1 MRLLSTQPFVKRNE
15 TRLFLTS
22 CTILFFELICI
33 RWIPAYVRY
42 VGYFSNFIL
51 LSSFLGVGLGVL
63 LGRRSWK
70 FPPFAFLL
78 IALVVVVR
86 VNRLE
91 LKIDSTD
98 VLYYGAGEGP
108 ARSEHYA
115 VLPLVITLIVLA
127 FIPLARPLGG
137 LLSSMPRLRAYAIDI
152 AGSLAGIAAFFVMAL
167 LSLPPLVWF
176 SVLIALV
183 VALAGP
189 RSITIGAVP
198 LIAVLAIVFGMQ
210 RDTKW
215 SPYYKITVEPAKEGG
230 VAINVNNVGHQIA
243 TSYTNKES
251 FYSRVYDLFPGP
263 SFKRVLILGAGSGSD
278 TSIALANNVG
288 AVDAVEIDPTI
299 LKLGKQFH
307 PDRPYDDPRVK
318 THLGDGRAFL
328 RNTDTKYDLIIFALP
343 DSLTLTSGFSN
354 LRLESFLLTQDAL
367 FDARDNLSDQ
377 GLVVLYNY
385 YREDWFIEK
394 LAGMLDE
401 VFDTPPFVSSYGG
414 SGRAAVLM
422 AGPRLADLP
431 PDNAKV
437 YAESAVSDPSQTPA
451 VIGEGYL
458 AAATPHPA
466 TDDWPFLYLR
476 EPGFPT
482 IYASSLLFLFGLA
495 LVGVLIALPRRT
507 LRSFDWHMFLL
518 GAAFILLETKSIVTF
533 GLLFGATW
541 MVNSLVFFA
550 ILASVLL
557 AIVVSARVRIT
568 KPRYLYGALAAALV
582 ANYLIRPEQLLIGVP
597 IVRYIVTATIAFTP
611 VFLANLVFARSF
623 RDSETADLAFASN
636 LIGIMAGGTL
646 EYLALTWGYRS
657 LLLIAMVL
665 YLAAA
670 LLQRR
675 VGAVAAVP

>member
-1 MRLLSTQPFVKRNE
+1 MRLLSAQPFVKRNE

-22 CTILFFELICI
+22 FTILFFELICI

-51 LSSFLGVGLGVL
+51 LASFLGVGLGIL
-63 LGRRSWK
+63 MGRRSWM

-86 VNRLE
+86 INRLE
-91 LKIDSTD
+91 LKLQSTD

-108 ARSEHYA
+108 VRNEHYA

-137 LLSSMPRLRAYAIDI
+137 LLSSMPRLRAYAVDI
-152 AGSLAGIAAFFVMAL
+152 VGSLAGIAAFFVMAL

-176 SVLIALV
+176 LVLTALV
-183 VALAGP
+183 VSLSGP
-189 RSITIGAVP
+189 RTLAIAAVP
-198 LIAVLAIVFGMQ
+198 LVAVLAIVFSMQ

-215 SPYYKITVEPAKEGG
+215 SPYYKITVLPAESGG

-243 TSYTNKES
+243 TSYENKES

-263 SFKRVLILGAGSGSD
+263 SFDKVLILGSGSGSD
-278 TSIALANNVG
+278 TSIALAHDVG
-288 AVDAVEIDPTI
+288 SIDAVEIDPTI
-299 LKLGKQFH
+299 LDLGEKLH
-307 PDRPYDDPRVK
+307 PDRPYDDPRVE
-318 THLGDGRAFL
+318 THLGDGRAYL
-328 RNTDTKYDLIIFALP
+328 RNTDTEYDLIIFALP

-367 FDARDNLSDQ
+367 DDAREQLTDR
-377 GLVVLYNY
+377 GMVVLYNY

-394 LAGMLDE
+394 LSGMLNN
-401 VFDTPPFVSSYGG
+401 VFDSPPFVSSYGG

-422 AGPRLADLP
+422 AGPRLRDLP
-431 PDNAKV
+431 PENAQP
-437 YAESAVSDPSQTPA
+437 YAELAVRDPAQPD
-451 VIGEGYL
+451 VVGEGFF

-476 EPGFPT
+476 KPGFPT

-495 LVGVLIALPRRT
+495 VVGVLITMPRRT
-507 LRSFDWHMFLL
+507 LRKFDWHMFLL

-557 AIVVSARVRIT
+557 AIVVSSRVEFSRS
-568 KPRYLYGALAAALV
+568 RYLYGALAVALV
-582 ANYLIRPEQLLIGVP
+582 ANYVIRPEQLLIGVP
-597 IVRYIVTATIAFTP
+597 ILRYLVTAAIAFTP
-611 VFLANLVFARSF
+611 VFLANVVFARSF

-636 LIGIMAGGTL
+636 LIGIMVGGTM
-646 EYLALTWGYRS
+646 EYLALVWGYRA

-665 YLAAA
+665 YLSAAV
-670 LLQRR
+670 LQRKG
-675 VGAVAAVP
+675 VGMAAVT

>member
-1 MRLLSTQPFVKRNE
+1 LSAQPFVKRNE

-22 CTILFFELICI
+22 FTILFFELICI

-51 LSSFLGVGLGVL
+51 LASFLGVGLGVL
-63 LGRRSWK
+63 MGRRSWK

-78 IALVVVVR
+78 IALVIVVR
-86 VNRLE
+86 INRLE
-91 LKIDSTD
+91 LKLHSTA

-108 ARSEHYA
+108 ARKEHYA

-167 LSLPPLVWF
+167 LSLPPLAWF
-176 SVLIALV
+176 LVLSALV
-183 VALAGP
+183 ASLAGP
-189 RSITIGAVP
+189 RSLTIAAVP
-198 LIAVLAIVFGMQ
+198 LVAVLAIVFGMQ

-215 SPYYKITVEPAKEGG
+215 SPYYKITVLPADGGG

-243 TSYTNKES
+243 TSYQNKES
-251 FYSRVYDLFPGP
+251 FYSRIYDLFPGE
-263 SFKRVLILGAGSGSD
+263 SFERVLILGSGSGSD
-278 TSIALANNVG
+278 TSIALANGVG
-288 AVDAVEIDPTI
+288 SIDAVEIDPTI
-299 LKLGKQFH
+299 LKLGKQLH
-307 PDRPYDDPRVK
+307 PDHPYDDPRVE
-318 THLGDGRAFL
+318 THLGDGRAYL
-328 RNTDTKYDLIIFALP
+328 RNTDSKYDLIIFALP

-367 FDARDNLSDQ
+367 EDARDQLSDR
-377 GLVVLYNY
+377 GMVVLYNY

-394 LAGMLDE
+394 LAGMLDD
-401 VFDTPPFVSSYGG
+401 VFDTAPFVSSYGG

-422 AGPRLADLP
+422 GGPRLADLAP
-431 PDNAKV
+431 EVAQP
-437 YAESAVSDPSQTPA
+437 YAELAVRDPAQPD
-451 VIGEGYL
+451 VLGEGFF
-458 AAATPHPA
+458 AASTPHPA

-476 EPGFPT
+476 KPGFPS

-495 LVGVLIALPRRT
+495 LAGVLIALPRRS
-507 LRSFDWHMFLL
+507 LRAFDWHMFLL

-557 AIVVSARVRIT
+557 AIVVSARVQIRN
-568 KPRYLYGALAAALV
+568 PRYLYGALALTLV
-582 ANYLIRPEQLLIGVP
+582 ANYVIRPEQLLIGVP
-597 IVRYIVTATIAFTP
+597 IVRYLVTATIAFTP
-611 VFLANLVFARSF
+611 VFLANIVFARSF

-636 LIGIMAGGTL
+636 LIGIMVGGTM
-646 EYLALTWGYRS
+646 EYVALMWGYRS

-665 YLAAA
+665 YLSAAV
-670 LLQRR
+670 LQRR
-675 VGAVAAVP
+675 GVGLAPAA

>member
-1 MRLLSTQPFVKRNE
+1 MRLLSAQPFVKRNE

-22 CTILFFELICI
+22 FTILFFELICI

-51 LSSFLGVGLGVL
+51 LASFLGVGLGIL
-63 LGRRSWK
+63 MGRRSWL
-70 FPPFAFLL
+70 FPPFAFFL
-78 IALVVVVR
+78 IALVAVVR
-86 VNRLE
+86 LTRLE
-91 LKIDSTD
+91 LKLQSTE

-108 ARSEHYA
+108 ARNEHYA
-115 VLPLVITLIVLA
+115 VLPIIITLIVLA

-137 LLSSMPRLRAYAIDI
+137 LLSSMPRLRAYAVDI
-152 AGSLAGIAAFFVMAL
+152 VGSLAGIATFFVMAL

-176 SVLIALV
+176 LVLTALV
-183 VALAGP
+183 ISLAGP
-189 RSITIGAVP
+189 RSLAIAAVP
-198 LIAVLAIVFGMQ
+198 LVVVLAIVFGMQ

-215 SPYYKITVEPAKEGG
+215 SPYYKITVLPADDGG

-251 FYSRVYDLFPGP
+251 FYSRIYDLFPGE
-263 SFKRVLILGAGSGSD
+263 SFERVLVLGSGSGSD
-278 TSIALANNVG
+278 TSIALANGVG
-288 AVDAVEIDPTI
+288 SIDAVEIDPTI
-299 LKLGKQFH
+299 LDLGKDLH
-307 PDRPYDDPRVK
+307 PDRPYDDPKVS
-318 THLGDGRAFL
+318 THLGDGRAYL
-328 RNTDTKYDLIIFALP
+328 RNTDTKYDLILFALP

-367 FDARDNLSDQ
+367 EDARDALTDD
-377 GLVVLYNY
+377 GMVVLYNY

-394 LAGMLDE
+394 LAGMLNH

-422 AGPRLADLP
+422 GGPRLADLP
-431 PDNAKV
+431 PANAQP
-437 YAESAVSDPSQTPA
+437 YAELAVQDEDDP
-451 VIGEGYL
+451 VVGEGFL
-458 AAATPHPA
+458 AASTEHPA

-476 EPGFPT
+476 KPGFPT

-495 LVGVLIALPRRT
+495 VAGVLITMPRRS
-507 LRSFDWHMFLL
+507 LRAFDWHMFLL

-557 AIVVSARVRIT
+557 AIVVSSRVKIT
-568 KPRYLYGALAAALV
+568 RSRYLYGALAVALV
-582 ANYLIRPEQLLIGVP
+582 ANYVIRPEQLLIGVP
-597 IVRYIVTATIAFTP
+597 ILRYIVTAAIAFTP
-611 VFLANLVFARSF
+611 VFLANVVFARSF
-623 RDSETADLAFASN
+623 RDSETADIAFASN

-646 EYLALTWGYRS
+646 EYFALMWGYRA

-665 YLAAA
+665 YLSAAV
-670 LLQRR
+670 LQRK
-675 VGAVAAVP
+675 GIGLAPAT

>member
-1 MRLLSTQPFVKRNE
+1 MRLLSAQPFVKRNE

-22 CTILFFELICI
+22 FTILFFELICI

-51 LSSFLGVGLGVL
+51 LASFLGVGLGIL
-63 LGRRSWK
+63 MGRRSWK

-86 VNRLE
+86 INRLE
-91 LKIDSTD
+91 LKLQSTD

-108 ARSEHYA
+108 ARNEHYA

-137 LLSSMPRLRAYAIDI
+137 LLSSMPRLRAYAVDI
-152 AGSLAGIAAFFVMAL
+152 VGSLAGIAAFFVMAL

-176 SVLIALV
+176 LVLTALV
-183 VALAGP
+183 VSLSGP
-189 RSITIGAVP
+189 RTLAIAAVP
-198 LIAVLAIVFGMQ
+198 LVAVLAIVFGMQ

-215 SPYYKITVEPAKEGG
+215 SPYYKITVLPADGGG

-243 TSYTNKES
+243 TSYQNKES

-263 SFKRVLILGAGSGSD
+263 SFEKVLILGSGSGSD
-278 TSIALANNVG
+278 TSIALAHDVG
-288 AVDAVEIDPTI
+288 SIDAVEIDPTI
-299 LKLGKQFH
+299 LDLGEKLH
-307 PDRPYDDPRVK
+307 PDRPYDDPRVE
-318 THLGDGRAFL
+318 THLGDGRAYL
-328 RNTDTKYDLIIFALP
+328 RNTDTEYDLIIFALP

-367 FDARDNLSDQ
+367 DDARDQLTDR
-377 GLVVLYNY
+377 GMVVLYNY

-394 LAGMLDE
+394 LSGMLND

-422 AGPRLADLP
+422 AGPRLRDLAP
-431 PDNAKV
+431 ENAQP
-437 YAESAVSDPSQTPA
+437 YAELAIRDPAQPD
-451 VIGEGYL
+451 VVGEGFL

-476 EPGFPT
+476 RPGFPT

-495 LVGVLIALPRRT
+495 VAGVLITMPRRT
-507 LRSFDWHMFLL
+507 LRKFDWHMFLL

-557 AIVVSARVRIT
+557 AIVVSSRVQFSRS
-568 KPRYLYGALAAALV
+568 RYLYGALAVALV
-582 ANYLIRPEQLLIGVP
+582 ANYVIRPEQLLIGVP
-597 IVRYIVTATIAFTP
+597 ILRYLVTAAIAFTP
-611 VFLANLVFARSF
+611 VFLANVVFARSF

-636 LIGIMAGGTL
+636 LIGIMVGGTM
-646 EYLALTWGYRS
+646 EYLALVWGYRT

-665 YLAAA
+665 YLSAAV
-670 LLQRR
+670 LQRKG
-675 VGAVAAVP
+675 VGMAPAT

>member
-1 MRLLSTQPFVKRNE
+1 MRLLSTQPFVKRNG
-15 TRLFLTS
+15 TRLFLSS

-63 LGRRSWK
+63 LGRRSWR

-78 IALVVVVR
+78 IALVIVVR

-91 LKIDSTD
+91 LKLHSTD

-108 ARSEHYA
+108 ARNEHYA

-189 RSITIGAVP
+189 RSLTIGAVP

-215 SPYYKITVEPAKEGG
+215 SPYYKITVLPADEGG

-243 TSYTNKES
+243 TSYKNKES

-263 SFKRVLILGAGSGSD
+263 SFKRVLILGSGSGSD

-288 AVDAVEIDPTI
+288 AIDAVEIDPTI
-299 LKLGKQFH
+299 LKLGKQLH

-367 FDARDNLSDQ
+367 ADARDNLS
-377 GLVVLYNY
+377 GEGMVVLYNY

-394 LAGMLDE
+394 LAGMLNN

-422 AGPRLADLP
+422 AGPRLADLG
-431 PDNAKV
+431 PDNAKT
-437 YAESAVSDPSQTPA
+437 YSESAIRDPLQPD
-451 VIGEGYL
+451 VIGEGFL
-458 AAATPHPA
+458 AASTPRPA

-476 EPGFPT
+476 QPGFPT

-568 KPRYLYGALAAALV
+568 RPRYLYGALAAALV
-582 ANYLIRPEQLLIGVP
+582 ANYVIRPEQLLIGVP

-623 RDSETADLAFASN
+623 RDSEAADIAFASN

-646 EYLALTWGYRS
+646 EYFALMWGYRA

-675 VGAVAAVP
+675 TVGVAALP